1 MANKSHLK
9 FLSEKQLSEIKDFKY
24 NYGFDSNKDDE
35 DAAPKNYFRLATS
48 LRADIT
54 RFTTDVEEKNN
65 LKDTTLDIPYDIDY
79 VKIAFQDQFVI
90 NKYFQDYYND
100 FGLEATAFY
109 DFSKKKSI
117 RTKAVN

>member
-54 RFTTDVEEKNN
+54 RFTADVEEKNN

-79 VKIAFQDQFVI
+79 TCCAFR
-90 NKYFQDYYND
+90 NKN
-100 FGLEATAFY
+100 
-109 DFSKKKSI
+109 KKDCSI
-117 RTKAVN
+117 E